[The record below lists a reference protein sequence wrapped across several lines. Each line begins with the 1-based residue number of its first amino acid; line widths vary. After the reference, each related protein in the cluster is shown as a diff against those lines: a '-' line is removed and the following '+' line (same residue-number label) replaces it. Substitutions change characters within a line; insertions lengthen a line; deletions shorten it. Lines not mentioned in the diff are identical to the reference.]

1 MAQDYASRQRKRI
14 KPEPGAESVEKT
26 TPKTRGAVPNPVVE
40 DEASVALDF
49 WARLPG
55 WGWLAI
61 GLVAGFLVANL
72 GQSSAPTP
80 LQEKP
85 PLAVVEEK
93 STPKPVTNQVIPTI
107 NKPMSSTNG
116 NSASEAVTPPA
127 DKAVDQS
134 APRFD
139 FYTLLPESEVVAPE
153 VAAYKSTPREAENQP
168 RFMLQVGSFRSNADA
183 KKQQER
189 LKALNYDN
197 TRISEAET
205 ATGDTWYR
213 VQVGPYQDRRLLAR
227 AQNDLAKSGL
237 DFMLLRLKDEA
248 TP

>member
-14 KPEPGAESVEKT
+14 KPEPGAEAVEKT
-26 TPKTRGAVPNPVVE
+26 APKTRGAVPNPVVE
-40 DEASVALDF
+40 EEASVALNF

-55 WGWLAI
+55 WGWLAL

-93 STPKPVTNQVIPTI
+93 STHQPIVSQAAPTVNKPV
-107 NKPMSSTNG
+107 SST
-116 NSASEAVTPPA
+116 SASQTAVKPA

>member
-14 KPEPGAESVEKT
+14 KPEPGAEAVEKT

-40 DEASVALDF
+40 EEASVALDF

-93 STPKPVTNQVIPTI
+93 PTPKPVVSQAVPAVS
-107 NKPMSSTNG
+107 KPVSSSPNTSQAAV
-116 NSASEAVTPPA
+116 NSA
-127 DKAVDQS
+127 DKAMDQS
-134 APRFD
+134 SPRFD

-153 VAAYKSTPREAENQP
+153 VEAYKSTPREAENQP
-168 RFMLQVGSFRSNADA
+168 RFMLQVGSFRSHADA

-237 DFMLLRLKDEA
+237 DFMLLRLKDET

>member
-14 KPEPGAESVEKT
+14 KPEPGAEAVEKT
-26 TPKTRGAVPNPVVE
+26 APKTRGAVPNPVVE
-40 DEASVALDF
+40 EEASVALNF

-55 WGWLAI
+55 WGWLAL

-93 STPKPVTNQVIPTI
+93 STHQPIVSQAAPTVNKPV
-107 NKPMSSTNG
+107 SST
-116 NSASEAVTPPA
+116 SASQTAVKPA

-153 VAAYKSTPREAENQP
+153 VEAYKSTPREAENQP